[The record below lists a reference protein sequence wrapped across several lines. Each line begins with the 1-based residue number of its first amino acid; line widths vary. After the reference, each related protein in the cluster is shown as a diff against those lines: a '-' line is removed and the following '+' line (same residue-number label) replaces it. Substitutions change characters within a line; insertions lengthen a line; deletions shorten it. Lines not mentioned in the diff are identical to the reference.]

1 MEKHTAM
8 FIRFFFPKKEMYQ
21 PVVKGRHNCNFQYAG
36 LKWRSDKLPY
46 VPANAFFSSVCAQCE
61 CCPYLGVAPIDRLT
75 PLTATHPEELL
86 GGAGVQSAVG
96 DVGLLGQVLRAL
108 DGGNHPLHGEEGG
121 QVGRVGRDDDEG
133 EEPPDASHYPS
144 RQGLGHEL

>member
-1 MEKHTAM
+1 M
-8 FIRFFFPKKEMYQ
+8 
-21 PVVKGRHNCNFQYAG
+21 
-36 LKWRSDKLPY
+36 
-46 VPANAFFSSVCAQCE
+46 CAQCE

-133 EEPPDASHYPS
+133 EEPPHPSHDPS
-144 RQGLGHEL
+144 RQGSIRGGEGRGGESRRQFGSGIRGQTGV